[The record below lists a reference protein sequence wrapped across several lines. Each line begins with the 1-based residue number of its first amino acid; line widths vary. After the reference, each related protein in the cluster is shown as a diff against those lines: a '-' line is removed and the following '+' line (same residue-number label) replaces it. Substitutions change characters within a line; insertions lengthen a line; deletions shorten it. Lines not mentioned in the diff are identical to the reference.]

1 MKPDSPRPSSGAA
14 PTVPG
19 PAPLGFIPRA
29 ASVRNNHGRRRAAP
43 PHRLGSLVH
52 TSALAD
58 DGSANAVVLL
68 SGCLSRSSPHAPGS
82 SAVRRHLWA
91 EAVTRGVI

>member
-1 MKPDSPRPSSGAA
+1 
-14 PTVPG
+14 
-19 PAPLGFIPRA
+19 
-29 ASVRNNHGRRRAAP
+29 
-43 PHRLGSLVH
+43 LGSLAH